1 MTKFNK
7 DEIKRRMDGALES
20 LNKEFSGLR
29 TGRASTSMLEPVTV
43 EVYGTHMP
51 LNQVASVSV
60 PEPRLLT
67 VQVWDVSN
75 AKAVEKAIR
84 ESGLNLNPQAE
95 GALIRVPI
103 PSLTEDRRKE
113 LTKVAGQYAENARVS
128 IRNVRRDGMETIKK
142 MKADG
147 ISEDEQKGLEAD
159 VQKMT
164 DQAIEKVDKSL
175 ADKEKD
181 VMTV

>member
-1 MTKFNK
+1 MAAFNK
-7 DEIKRRMDGALES
+7 EEIKRRMDGALES
-20 LNKEFSGLR
+20 LSKEFSGLR

-95 GALIRVPI
+95 GAMIRVPI
-103 PSLTEDRRKE
+103 PALTEDRRKE
-113 LTKVAGQYAENARVS
+113 LTKVAGQYAESARVS

-142 MKADG
+142 MKAEG

>member
-1 MTKFNK
+1 MSYNK
-7 DEIKRRMDGALES
+7 DETKRRMEGAVES
-20 LNKEFSGLR
+20 MHKEFSGLR
-29 TGRASTSMLEPVTV
+29 TGRASTNMLEPVTV
-43 EVYGTHMP
+43 EVYGSRMP
-51 LNQVASVSV
+51 LNQVASVSA

-67 VQVWDVSN
+67 VQVWDIGN

-103 PSLTEDRRKE
+103 PALTEDRRKE
-113 LTKVAGQYAENARVS
+113 LVKVAGQYAEQTRVAV
-128 IRNVRRDGMETIKK
+128 RNVRRDAMEAIKK
-142 MKADG
+142 MKAAG
-147 ISEDEQKGLEAD
+147 VSEDEQKRLEGE

-164 DQAIEKVDKSL
+164 DEVIGKIDKSL